1 MLPPCGVVALAVVVL
16 TTLGV
21 VALAVVVLT
30 TLGVVSV
37 TVVVLP
43 PCGVVAVTV
52 VVLPPCGVVAVV
64 VFGETMIAPS
74 MSTTGTLLPFS
85 SEIYVLAESQ
95 ETGYIPLS
103 QSSGTV

>member
-21 VALAVVVLT
+21 VSVAVVVLPPCGVVALAVVVLT
-30 TLGVVSV
+30 TLGVVS
-37 TVVVLP
+37 
-43 PCGVVAVTV
+43 VTV

>member
-1 MLPPCGVVALAVVVL
+1 M
-16 TTLGV
+16 
-21 VALAVVVLT
+21 
-30 TLGVVSV
+30 
-37 TVVVLP
+37 
-43 PCGVVAVTV
+43 
-52 VVLPPCGVVAVV
+52 LPPCGVVAVV

>member
-16 TTLGV
+16 PPCGV
-21 VALAVVVLT
+21 VALAVVVLPPCGVVSVTVVVLT
-30 TLGVVSV
+30 TLGVVS
-37 TVVVLP
+37 
-43 PCGVVAVTV
+43 VTV

>member
-1 MLPPCGVVALAVVVL
+1 MLPPCGVVAVTVVVLPPCGVVALAVVVL
-16 TTLGV
+16 
-21 VALAVVVLT
+21 
-30 TLGVVSV
+30 
-37 TVVVLP
+37 P
-43 PCGVVAVTV
+43 PCGVVSVTV

-74 MSTTGTLLPFS
+74 ISTTGTLLPFS

-95 ETGYIPLS
+95 ETVYIPLS

>member
-1 MLPPCGVVALAVVVL
+1 MLPPCGVVAVTVVVL
-16 TTLGV
+16 PPCGV
-21 VALAVVVLT
+21 VAVA
-30 TLGVVSV
+30 
-37 TVVVLP
+37 VVVLP

-103 QSSGTV
+103 QSSETV